1 MPDLINEVVVAVL
14 PFCCK
19 SFLTSVASDCDL
31 CFLVCDKMNAIL
43 REKLFILE
51 KALDTFLDVHYLLFQ
66 KKERKE
72 GKEPPYPSA
81 ADIYMTLSRNT
92 CNPVKSHLMSS
103 QHRIGMPHREL
114 YASFQ

>member
-1 MPDLINEVVVAVL
+1 MPDLINEVVVAV
-14 PFCCK
+14 F
-19 SFLTSVASDCDL
+19 
-31 CFLVCDKMNAIL
+31 AIL
-43 REKLFILE
+43 LQELPDLPALFKPAGAVRENHCCELCR
-51 KALDTFLDVHYLLFQ
+51 KALDTFLNVHYLCSFR
-66 KKERKE
+66 KKERK
-72 GKEPPYPSA
+72 KEPPYPST